1 MVVAAGEGTRLG
13 AALPKALVPL
23 GGRPLVAWSL
33 AALDRAPDVVDI
45 VIVAPPGHVAP
56 VAACAGDL
64 TTRCRVIPGGASR
77 AESVALGLVAADLA
91 VPFVLVHDAARP
103 LLTPEMVAAVLRG
116 VGPHR
121 GAILAAPVADTL
133 KRVTGTTIER
143 STPRAGLWAAQTPQA
158 FVADALRDA
167 VGLARATGTLA
178 DATDCASLVEAAG
191 GDVAVVDPGAP
202 NLKVTTPAD
211 LELAAAILAAR
222 SGGTAVG

>member
-1 MVVAAGEGTRLG
+1 MVAAGDGTRLG
-13 AALPKALVPL
+13 AAVPKALVPL
-23 GGRPLVAWSL
+23 AGRPLVAWSL
-33 AALDRAPDVVDI
+33 GALDRAPDVVNI

-56 VAACAGDL
+56 VARCAAGL
-64 TTRCRVIPGGASR
+64 ATPCRVVPGGASR
-77 AESVALGLVAADLA
+77 AESVALGLEAADPS
-91 VPFVLVHDAARP
+91 VPRVLVHDAARP
-103 LLTPEMVAAVLRG
+103 LVTPGMVDAVLEGIGDR
-116 VGPHR
+116 R

-133 KRVTGTTIER
+133 KRVAGGAIEASVAR
-143 STPRAGLWAAQTPQA
+143 DGLWGAQTPQA

-167 VGLARATGTLA
+167 VGLARARGTLA

-222 SGGTAVG
+222 SEAPPVG